1 VGRLEEERLN
11 KLVNKK
17 QLENDGD
24 DDEKKKKKNLLYDDI
39 ETAKGIR
46 KTCGSNNKN
55 VKHFM
60 NHINKF

>member
-24 DDEKKKKKNLLYDDI
+24 DDEKKKEKKP
-39 ETAKGIR
+39 TIR
-46 KTCGSNNKN
+46 
-55 VKHFM
+55 
-60 NHINKF
+60 